1 MVKIQKKKLPKA
13 LMQLTLEVEDEAVQV
28 AIAEATAEL
37 VKKSKI
43 PGFRPGK
50 APKHIIEK
58 NFGKAA
64 IFQQAL
70 DKLLPKV
77 YSESVKAESIEPIG
91 QPEIDIKSTEPLVIE
106 VKVPTKPI
114 IKLGDYQKYTVSEP
128 DMPAIEPLV
137 KDSIETLRKQYSILE
152 PVDRP
157 IKWGDTVRID
167 FTLKIEGETESQS
180 EEDAEFSVF
189 KENNTSLPGFLD
201 KLIDKERNKS
211 YNFTIKIPKDFQLPE
226 LANKKAE
233 YAVKIKEIKN
243 QILPDVNDEFVKSL
257 ESGINNV
264 KDLENKLHE
273 DVKKKLESDQK
284 TAFREEIIN
293 LFVAKSEMEFP
304 DVLIEREIERIID
317 QQSNH
322 ASHTPQGFNKWL
334 ESIGK
339 TESEVK
345 ETFYPVA
352 ETSVKRS
359 LVLSEIINIEN
370 ISASQESME
379 LETNKVKLDPSFTM
393 NPDKKKME
401 ELINSDDFKSS
412 LENQII
418 TNLAWDR
425 LEAIATGNKVKQDK
439 VSINK
444 KAISSKNSQ
453 KKSIQSK
460 EKKQTKKK

>member
-1 MVKIQKKKLPKA
+1 
-13 LMQLTLEVEDEAVQV
+13 
-28 AIAEATAEL
+28 
-37 VKKSKI
+37 
-43 PGFRPGK
+43 
-50 APKHIIEK
+50 
-58 NFGKAA
+58 
-64 IFQQAL
+64 
-70 DKLLPKV
+70 
-77 YSESVKAESIEPIG
+77 
-91 QPEIDIKSTEPLVIE
+91 
-106 VKVPTKPI
+106 
-114 IKLGDYQKYTVSEP
+114 
-128 DMPAIEPLV
+128 
-137 KDSIETLRKQYSILE
+137 
-152 PVDRP
+152 
-157 IKWGDTVRID
+157 
-167 FTLKIEGETESQS
+167 
-180 EEDAEFSVF
+180 
-189 KENNTSLPGFLD
+189 
-201 KLIDKERNKS
+201 
-211 YNFTIKIPKDFQLPE
+211 
-226 LANKKAE
+226 
-233 YAVKIKEIKN
+233 
-243 QILPDVNDEFVKSL
+243 VNDEFVKSL

-439 VSINK
+439 VSTNK